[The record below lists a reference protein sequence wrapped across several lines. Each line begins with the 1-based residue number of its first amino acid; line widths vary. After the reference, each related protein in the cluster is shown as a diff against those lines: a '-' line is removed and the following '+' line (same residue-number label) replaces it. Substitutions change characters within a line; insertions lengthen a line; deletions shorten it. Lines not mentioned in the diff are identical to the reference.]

1 MEQYNEG
8 PIQEIQ
14 PQGMKDKLKE
24 WYMLRQ
30 KVGKEKTF
38 GDLVQRQENLE
49 ALEKEDI
56 SKLEKIQQAIEKF
69 ASAIGVQF
77 DPETGEVYFGEKRPE
92 KQNENEQ
99 DINETSDELSKVSNE
114 HSQVT
119 NMLYG
124 DEMDSKKTQDPE
136 KSKNPGIRAAVAAT
150 KENLMRRDVAA
161 KKLLEARVSLE
172 AVKDRMDMNAA
183 VHVARKY
190 RLMMQMEQAKIELVK
205 RVAAGAKENDMSV
218 QILKQEIQGLANQ
231 IQGLENQFEA
241 SRNSITAEFNA
252 AKMGLEGAQKEVEL
266 ERKDAGAFN
275 KYSRNLNYSQ
285 DGVLNGSS
293 IEGVKNGNTINEQE
307 LYDERGVMIFDVA
320 DVLSRQKSINIEGTV
335 VTCVTEFGVGA
346 NVEDSFYIGDMER
359 LETNTNSGGAIV
371 EEKPD
376 IEEELDNQSA
386 GNPTEINLF
395 ERMPPRSMFYDI
407 NGVAYPPDMLS
418 AIPEEQ
424 RKAVGTALMLLGY
437 DRAIGMVD
445 PSSLA
450 RTACMAIARQ
460 ALENALENDSFGERK
475 GPFDSNN
482 N

>member
-1 MEQYNEG
+1 MEQYNEE

-24 WYMLRQ
+24 WYMLRE

-49 ALEKEDI
+49 ALEKEDV
-56 SKLEKIQQAIEKF
+56 SKLEKLQQAIEKF
-69 ASAIGVQF
+69 ASALGIHF
-77 DPETGEVYFGEKRPE
+77 NPETGEVYFGEKRPE

-114 HSQVT
+114 HSGVT
-119 NMLYG
+119 AALYG
-124 DEMDSKKTQDPE
+124 DELDSKKLQNPE
-136 KSKNPGIRAAVAAT
+136 RSNNPGIRVAVNAT

-161 KKLLEARVSLE
+161 KKLLSERVTLE
-172 AVKDRMDMNAA
+172 SVKDRMDMNAA
-183 VHVARKY
+183 VHVARKN
-190 RLMMQMEQAKIELVK
+190 RLMMQLEQAKLELVK

-231 IQGLENQFEA
+231 IQGLEKQFEA
-241 SRNSITAEFNA
+241 SRDSITAEFNA
-252 AKMGLEGAQKEVEL
+252 AKAGLEGAQKEVEL

-275 KYSRNLNYSQ
+275 KYSRNLTYSQ
-285 DGVLNGSS
+285 EGVLNGSS

-335 VTCVTEFGVGA
+335 VTCVTEFGPGP
-346 NVEDSFYIGDMER
+346 NVEDSFYLGDMEK
-359 LETNTNSGGAIV
+359 LETNTGKVGAVV

-376 IEEELDNQSA
+376 MEEALDNESA
-386 GNPTEINLF
+386 GKPTEINLF

-418 AIPEEQ
+418 AVPEEQ
-424 RKAVGTALMLLGY
+424 RNAVGTALKLLGY
-437 DRAIGMVD
+437 DKAIGMVN
-445 PSSLA
+445 PASFSKMY
-450 RTACMAIARQ
+450 CPAIARQ
-460 ALENALENDSFGERK
+460 ALENELENDSFGERK
-475 GPFDSNN
+475 GPFETNN

>member
-1 MEQYNEG
+1 MEQNNEG
-8 PIQEIQ
+8 PIQEVQ

-24 WYMLRQ
+24 WYLLRQ

-38 GDLVQRQENLE
+38 GDLIQRQENLE
-49 ALEKEDI
+49 ALEKEDL
-56 SKLEKIQQAIEKF
+56 SKLEKLQQAIEKF

-77 DPETGEVYFGEKRPE
+77 DPETGEVYFGEKRPDAP
-92 KQNENEQ
+92 NVNEQ
-99 DINETSDELSKVSNE
+99 DINETSDELSRVSNE
-114 HSQVT
+114 HSGVT
-119 NMLYG
+119 AALYG
-124 DEMDSKKTQDPE
+124 DEMDPKKMQSPE
-136 KSKNPGIRAAVAAT
+136 QSNNPGIRAVVTAT

-161 KKLLEARVSLE
+161 KKLLEARVQLE
-172 AVKDRMDMNAA
+172 SVKDRMDMNAA
-183 VHVARKY
+183 AHVAKKH

-218 QILKQEIQGLANQ
+218 QILKQEIQGIANQ
-231 IQGLENQFEA
+231 ILGLEKKFEV
-241 SRNSITAEFNA
+241 SRDSITAEFNA

-275 KYSRNLNYSQ
+275 KYSRNLTYSE

-320 DVLSRQKSINIEGTV
+320 DVLSRRKSINIEGIV
-335 VTCVTEFGVGA
+335 VSCVTEFGPGPD
-346 NVEDSFYIGDMER
+346 VEDSFYIGDMEK
-359 LETNTNSGGAIV
+359 LETSTTGGGAIV

-376 IEEELDNQSA
+376 IEEAIDNENA
-386 GNPTEINLF
+386 GKPTEINLF
-395 ERMPPRSMFYDI
+395 ERMPPRSMFYDV

-418 AIPEEQ
+418 AVPEEQ
-424 RKAVGTALMLLGY
+424 RQSVGTALKLLGY
-437 DRAIGMVD
+437 DKAIGMVD
-445 PSSLA
+445 PASLA
-450 RTACMAIARQ
+450 TTACEAIARQ
-460 ALENALENDSFGERK
+460 ALENALENDSFGEIR